1 MPKRKTLGEVAADEK
16 AKRKARGMIASAL
29 ALLGIGGGKP
39 EGKMS
44 KRTEVTKH
52 TVTEEDDE
60 PEKKDEE
67 EEEEEEEE
75 EDSSAAEEEE
85 EEGTDSGA
93 EEEEESDSA
102 SDKEEEEEEEGSAKR
117 GKYEEEEEESKALA
131 SAVARAYKSDA
142 VRSAFLAALPKGL
155 RDVGALYV
163 PSRLAGMV
171 RKATGSK
178 TTTGAMSAL
187 STDAKATRK
196 GEERV
201 IRKLAAVE
209 TKVAKIGRDRRREKV
224 NAIVDVAKANGR
236 APTKELRAQLR
247 NYGMQ
252 HGAEKL
258 TAFIASLPALP
269 TSERIPGA
277 DAKGNPIGAPT
288 TTDQAAA
295 METALFADL
304 PPEQREKAIVDYRK
318 RLAAS
323 APKAPRS

>member
-1 MPKRKTLGEVAADEK
+1 MPKRKSLGEVAADQKK
-16 AKRKARGMIASAL
+16 AKEARGLLASLAAL
-29 ALLGIGGGKP
+29 IGVGGKP

-44 KRTEVTKH
+44 KRTETTKH
-52 TVTEEDDE
+52 TVVEEDDE

-67 EEEEEEEE
+67 EEEEDT
-75 EDSSAAEEEE
+75 DSGAEEEE
-85 EEGTDSGA
+85 EEEESSSA
-93 EEEEESDSA
+93 AEEEEEESDSA
-102 SDKEEEEEEEGSAKR
+102 SDKEEEEEEEEGSAKR
-117 GKYEEEEEESKALA
+117 GKYEEEEESKALA

-142 VRSAFLAALPKGL
+142 VRSAFLAALPKGM

-209 TKVAKIGRDRRREKV
+209 TKVRKIGHDRLKEKV
-224 NAIVDVAKANGR
+224 SAIVDVAKSNGR

-247 NYGMQ
+247 EYGMQ

-323 APKAPRS
+323 APKTPRS

>member
-1 MPKRKTLGEVAADEK
+1 MPKRKSLGEVAADQKK
-16 AKRKARGMIASAL
+16 AKEARGLLASLAAL
-29 ALLGIGGGKP
+29 IGVGGGKP

-44 KRTEVTKH
+44 KRTETTKH
-52 TVTEEDDE
+52 TVVEEDDE

-67 EEEEEEEE
+67 EEEEDT
-75 EDSSAAEEEE
+75 DSGAEEEE
-85 EEGTDSGA
+85 EEEESSSA
-93 EEEEESDSA
+93 AEEEEEESDSA
-102 SDKEEEEEEEGSAKR
+102 SDKEEEEEEEEGSAKR
-117 GKYEEEEEESKALA
+117 GKYEEEEESKALA

-142 VRSAFLAALPKGL
+142 VRSAFLAALPKGM

-209 TKVAKIGRDRRREKV
+209 TKVRKIGHDRLKEKV
-224 NAIVDVAKANGR
+224 SAIVDVAKSNGR

-247 NYGMQ
+247 EYGMQ

-258 TAFIASLPALP
+258 TAFIATLTSLPKE
-269 TSERIPGA
+269 SRIPEA
-277 DAKGNPIGAPT
+277 DASGAPKNAPARGE
-288 TTDQAAA
+288 QARMREAA
-295 METALFADL
+295 LSGLDEKERKQMAEIEA
-304 PPEQREKAIVDYRK
+304 EKAK
-318 RLAAS
+318 GANGTG
-323 APKAPRS
+323 KEF

>member
-1 MPKRKTLGEVAADEK
+1 MPKRKSLGEVAADQKK
-16 AKRKARGMIASAL
+16 AKEARGLLASLAAL
-29 ALLGIGGGKP
+29 IGVGGGKP

-44 KRTEVTKH
+44 KRTETTKH
-52 TVTEEDDE
+52 TVVEEDDE

-67 EEEEEEEE
+67 EEEEDT
-75 EDSSAAEEEE
+75 DSGAEEEE
-85 EEGTDSGA
+85 EEEESSSA
-93 EEEEESDSA
+93 AEEEEEESDSA
-102 SDKEEEEEEEGSAKR
+102 SDKEEEEEEEEGSAKR
-117 GKYEEEEEESKALA
+117 GKYEEEEESKALA

-142 VRSAFLAALPKGL
+142 VRSAFLAALPKGM